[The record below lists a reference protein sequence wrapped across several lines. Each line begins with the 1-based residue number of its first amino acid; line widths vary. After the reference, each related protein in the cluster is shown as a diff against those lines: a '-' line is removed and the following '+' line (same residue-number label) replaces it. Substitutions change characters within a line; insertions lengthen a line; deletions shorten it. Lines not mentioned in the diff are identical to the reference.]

1 MFFDDVVFLK
11 FFEFLHK
18 SGNILELTINRG
30 ESDVSDLVDLLQAV
44 HNHFAELLCG
54 DFLFERVINLFL
66 NILDEFI
73 DFPHRHGAFFTRFDD
88 AVFNFVRVER
98 LSVSVVFNNENGR
111 GFDGFVS
118 REAFPAVD
126 TFSSAADCRSVLC
139 LTGIHDL
146 AVKMPAIHTSHNVL
160 SFGVSVS
167 SAELFRQRKRNRH
180 PGFSVPIKNILTHFF
195 YFAKG
200 FAIFSFNFPLFRGF
214 LHFFAFFCGFF
225 EKTLPFKIILSPETH
240 TFYMLVLI
248 QILVAVYYVAI
259 NVYSFLL
266 LRAQRNA
273 ECDGDCSKVRDGSV
287 FMAAL
292 LGGAAGVY
300 IAMFVF
306 KYRLR
311 SLLMMVFM
319 PVLIVLNVYLII
331 VGFAHNFWVIAD
343 MP

>member
-18 SGNILELTINRG
+18 SGNILKLAINRG
-30 ESDVSDLVDLLQAV
+30 KSDVSDLVDLLQTV
-44 HNHFAELLCG
+44 HNHFSEFLCG
-54 DFLFERVINLFL
+54 NFLFERVINLFL
-66 NILDEFI
+66 NILNEYI

-88 AVFNFVRVER
+88 AVFKFVRVER

-146 AVKMPAIHTSHNVL
+146 AVKMPAIHTSHKLPSPAVARQDPFYCITFFLFCKEFDVFLRDFL
-160 SFGVSVS
+160 SES
-167 SAELFRQRKRNRH
+167 
-180 PGFSVPIKNILTHFF
+180 
-195 YFAKG
+195 
-200 FAIFSFNFPLFRGF
+200 
-214 LHFFAFFCGFF
+214 AFFCGFRF
-225 EKTLPFKIILSPETH
+225 IKADKSH
-240 TFYMLVLI
+240 TYRMLVLI
-248 QILVAVYYVAI
+248 QILVAVYFLAI

-266 LRAQRNA
+266 HRAQKIA
-273 ECDGDCSKVRDGSV
+273 EWDGDCNKVRDGSIII
-287 FMAAL
+287 AAL
-292 LGGAAGVY
+292 LGGATGVY
-300 IAMFVF
+300 VAMFVF

-311 SLLMMVFM
+311 SLLLMVFM

-331 VGFAHNFWVIAD
+331 VGFAHNFWIITD